1 VESPLACVSGV
12 TGSDLK
18 KRMVHIMT
26 EQIARKLDFGRKL
39 LLSTA
44 VLLALV
50 IPIGFGVANAT
61 PRRTQAQG
69 ETAGATAPKFDVS
82 VKASEVSTPTYAGSG
97 VHMVRMMYGPKGFK
111 AENASLLSIIQE
123 AYGIQA
129 NQIVGPPEIKS
140 AAYDIEVKT
149 ANAQEADPRLLQPE
163 IRDQLQALLA
173 DRFKLVLHH
182 ESKELPSYVLVVEEN
197 GSKLQ
202 PTKFADYPDTAAGPD
217 GKGVH
222 RMMMQLGGGQVRG
235 IAAQKSS
242 MAELARQLSLQLGK
256 NVVDKTG
263 MTGQYDFNLQWS
275 TATATSDGASSDA
288 VAAAGPSLFDA
299 IREQLGLK
307 LVPQQGP
314 GDVLVIDHMEWPEA
328 NSSL

>member
-1 VESPLACVSGV
+1 
-12 TGSDLK
+12 
-18 KRMVHIMT
+18 
-26 EQIARKLDFGRKL
+26 
-39 LLSTA
+39 
-44 VLLALV
+44 
-50 IPIGFGVANAT
+50 
-61 PRRTQAQG
+61 
-69 ETAGATAPKFDVS
+69 
-82 VKASEVSTPTYAGSG
+82 
-97 VHMVRMMYGPKGFK
+97 MVRMMYGPKGFK
-111 AENASLLSIIQE
+111 AVNASLLSLIQE

-129 NQIVGPPEIKS
+129 NQIVGPSEIKS

-149 ANAQEADPRLLQPE
+149 ANAQEADPRLMQPE
-163 IRDQLQALLA
+163 IRNQLQALLA
-173 DRFKLVLHH
+173 DHFKLVLHH
-182 ESKELPSYVLVVEEN
+182 ESKELPTYVLVVGEN

-202 PTKFADYPDTAAGPD
+202 PTKFADYPDTVAGPD

-242 MAELARQLSLQLGK
+242 MAELAKQLSMQLGK

-275 TATATSDGASSDA
+275 EAPTNTDGASNDA
-288 VAAAGPSLFDA
+288 VTAAGPSLFDA

-307 LVPQQGP
+307 LLPQQGP
-314 GDVLVIDHMEWPEA
+314 LDVLVIDHVEWPEA